1 MMTIQYF
8 LIVYNTH
15 KDHVL
20 LLKSSQKSFLR
31 IQKGVHQPSYP
42 CTLVVID
49 LSEEKMPPLNTR
61 VANIVF
67 ARYGKETIDKT
78 IQNEPLTRQ
87 QTL

>member
-1 MMTIQYF
+1 
-8 LIVYNTH
+8 
-15 KDHVL
+15 
-20 LLKSSQKSFLR
+20 
-31 IQKGVHQPSYP
+31 
-42 CTLVVID
+42 VID